1 MAGTFHPE
9 VWDVV
14 LHPKELQA
22 GTDVL

>member
-9 VWDVV
+9 VWDAV